1 MMSNLAQK
9 VNALALQVKALLV
22 QNEVGINIIDN
33 LETADPAQAL
43 SANMGVL
50 IAQAI
55 ADLITEVAL
64 KAPLA
69 NAALTGNPTA
79 PTQIQG
85 VNNTTLANTQFV
97 NDAVYNA
104 TNALISS
111 APENLNQLNE
121 FAAALN
127 NDPNFATTVLNSV
140 ANKLAFDV
148 VQTLTTQ
155 QKNNVFA
162 SLGLGSIAT
171 ANASDYLS
179 VADSRYVIN
188 TIVGTSYAV
197 QASDVT
203 TNGRVV
209 VDSTNGG
216 ATAITIQS
224 PANLGK
230 QIGDSVN
237 VRQSGAGTVTI
248 TGIGGAVLQG
258 NGVFAAQYETK
269 TLIAKTSAI
278 WMVVGG

>member
-1 MMSNLAQK
+1 MSNIAQK
-9 VNALALQVKALLV
+9 LNALALQVKALLV
-22 QNEVGINIIDN
+22 QNQAGVTVVDN

-55 ADLITEVAL
+55 ADVITELAL

-104 TNALISS
+104 INALISS

-188 TIVGTSYAV
+188 TLVGTSYAV